1 METLC
6 SCWKARW
13 WWSIWGWS
21 WGPRWSSA
29 TTSTSSSRAGRDPPP
44 PLRCRRR
51 PSAGHERLYRRA
63 SADCASLRGL
73 FFGEIVRQ
81 TPACSHFRCIE
92 GTNGR
97 GLTSVCPLSRCRRPT
112 GAHRTTK
119 NHLVH
124 KNRALALYR
133 RSSFISIAVIWIDKK
148 LRLVNSSEPNG
159 SSCTSSVKT
168 QYAIYSSFFL
178 DTGNPATGSKMF
190 CFRGVLTVV
199 LQSYSHYLVKTLLL
213 LKLKVFPLLSSL
225 SACH

>member
-21 WGPRWSSA
+21 WGLRWSSA

-51 PSAGHERLYRRA
+51 PSAGRHERLYRHA
-63 SADCASLRGL
+63 FADCASQRGIY
-73 FFGEIVRQ
+73 FGEIVRQ

-97 GLTSVCPLSRCRRPT
+97 DLMSVCPLSRARDPPVFT
-112 GAHRTTK
+112 ELPKTTPVHR
-119 NHLVH
+119 
-124 KNRALALYR
+124 NRALALYR
-133 RSSFISIAVIWIDKK
+133 WSSFISIAVIWIDKK

-159 SSCTSSVKT
+159 SSCTSSVKP
-168 QYAIYSSFFL
+168 QYAIYSSFF
-178 DTGNPATGSKMF
+178 
-190 CFRGVLTVV
+190 
-199 LQSYSHYLVKTLLL
+199 
-213 LKLKVFPLLSSL
+213 
-225 SACH
+225 